1 MALTWQDIRK
11 RAYEF
16 VEEWKDETR
25 EHAEAKTF
33 LDQFFNVFG
42 INRRKVAVFEQQIT
56 RPDGTRGYMDLLMPG
71 KILIE
76 MKSSGKSLI
85 RAYDQARD
93 YFQNLKDYELPQ
105 YIMTC
110 NFQAF
115 RLKNL
120 DTGQEWTFN
129 IIDLPDRV
137 ELFDFLVGYGNVEIH
152 EQDPVNIK
160 AAEQMASIH
169 DELKKSGYEGHDLE
183 VFLVRILF
191 CMFADD
197 TGIFELNQFYTYLR
211 NSKEDGSDMYGRL
224 SELFDVL
231 NQPHEERQSFM
242 SDELRAFPYVNGEL
256 FSERIRGAYFTSD
269 LYEKLLECTKLDWSK
284 ISPAIFGSMFQGIMD
299 EEKRREL
306 GAHYTSEENIMKVIK
321 PLFLD
326 ELYEEFEQCHGN
338 KRKLENLN
346 KKLSNMRFAD
356 FACGCGNFLVI
367 AYREIRKLE
376 LRITKELL
384 SGQQILDVKQLL
396 NCGVHQFY
404 GIEYEEFA
412 VQVSKVAMWL
422 MDHQMNRL
430 CSSELG
436 QYILRLPLTESATIY
451 HGNALTMDWKD
462 VLEPDDYTIIL
473 GNPPFVGARIMSSQ
487 QKSELLEIFKGVKNA
502 GNLDYV
508 SGWYLKSAEFI
519 EGTKAKV
526 GLVSTSSICQGDQ
539 AGILWNVL
547 MNRYNIFINFA
558 YRSFIWSNEAR
569 GKAAV
574 HCIIVGFS
582 QVKKKYNYIF
592 EGDTVVK
599 AKNINPYLVDA
610 PNIVVANRRK
620 PISLNLPSIGI
631 GNKPIDGGNYLFS
644 KEEMEHFIEE
654 EPLSKKYFRPWVGA
668 REFINRYYRYCL
680 WVGEASPAELRKM
693 PKVLEKIENVREFRL
708 NSRSAGTRKL
718 ADTPTR
724 FHVENI
730 PANDYLLIPRVT
742 SENRQYIPIGY
753 INKNVLAS
761 DAVHII
767 LDATLYHF
775 GVLTSMMHM
784 SWMRTVAGR
793 LKSDYRYSKDI
804 VYNNFPWPEANEKQK
819 AKIAEISKEIINARR
834 KYPDSNYADLYNPL
848 TMPYDLLKAHQKM
861 DREVDKLYRRKA
873 FSTESERV
881 SFLMNRYKELIEK

>member
-610 PNIVVANRRK
+610 PNIVIKSRRT
-620 PISLNLPSIGI
+620 PISDVPSMGI
-631 GNKPIDGGNYLFS
+631 GNQPIDGGNYLFS
-644 KEEMEHFIEE
+644 KEEMEQFIEE
-654 EPLSKKYFRPWVGA
+654 ESLSEKYFRPWVGA

-693 PKVLEKIENVREFRL
+693 PKVLERIENVRAFRL
-708 NSRSAGTRKL
+708 KSKRGSTKKS

-724 FHVENI
+724 FYIENI
-730 PANDYLLIPRVT
+730 PDNDYLLIPRVT

-753 INKNVLAS
+753 INKNILAS

-775 GVLTSMMHM
+775 GILTSIMHM